1 MRREGEPLGVG
12 SRTDQFKHQ
21 LNLHLSFLSDSAN
34 DFPVFGQLKNTL
46 ERFAEEVAEDIQT
59 IRDDA
64 ETVSLG
70 LSMSH
75 TKKFRNVMKDIRVNE
90 SSSGRWEIIKWG
102 DSSFQQYIEYA
113 RFALEYITNL
123 VLLAQEVYPG
133 PIETIRIKI
142 PLIEQEIWKKEKK
155 SD

>member
-1 MRREGEPLGVG
+1 
-12 SRTDQFKHQ
+12 
-21 LNLHLSFLSDSAN
+21 
-34 DFPVFGQLKNTL
+34 
-46 ERFAEEVAEDIQT
+46 
-59 IRDDA
+59 
-64 ETVSLG
+64 
-70 LSMSH
+70 
-75 TKKFRNVMKDIRVNE
+75 MKDIRVNE